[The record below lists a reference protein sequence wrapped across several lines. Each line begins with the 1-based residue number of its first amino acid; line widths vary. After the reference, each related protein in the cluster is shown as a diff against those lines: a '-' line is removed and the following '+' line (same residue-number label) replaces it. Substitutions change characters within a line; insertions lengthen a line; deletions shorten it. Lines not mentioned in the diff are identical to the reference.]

1 MNTGKHGYIENRC
14 DSIQKYRL
22 ALPWQNAGGRRRG
35 RAAKKKE
42 KSGFPRLSLVVNHW
56 FTIQI
61 EMIPAGYAIP
71 AEAHVLDLDQ
81 SHDAHGVITVIHVVG
96 SGLLADFLDGNDSTL
111 HNKSPSRI
119 GWPTSYLCI
128 HYTKNLGKCK
138 MAK

>member
-1 MNTGKHGYIENRC
+1 MDTLRIGAIRYKNIDWLCLGKTPGAAGV
-14 DSIQKYRL
+14 DGRL
-22 ALPWQNAGGRRRG
+22 
-35 RAAKKKE
+35 KKKE

-128 HYTKNLGKCK
+128 HYSIDLGKCK